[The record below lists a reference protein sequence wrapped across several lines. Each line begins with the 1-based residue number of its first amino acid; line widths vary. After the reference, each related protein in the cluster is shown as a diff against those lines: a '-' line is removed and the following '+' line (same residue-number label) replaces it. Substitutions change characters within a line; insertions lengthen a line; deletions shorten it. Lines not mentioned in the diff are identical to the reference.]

1 MCYRQSLG
9 VFFMQLKVID
19 KDKVKILIERKDIE
33 ENLISFESIDSQQ
46 KASREFILML
56 LKETYM
62 RTGLNFLNSKI
73 LIEALPGTADS
84 FYVIITRISA
94 PLENSVE
101 LDTTLKADEDM
112 YLFKLNNAENIFDI
126 IETAKIFE
134 NIEISRSK
142 LYKYKDCFYLA
153 VYFPPKTVAAA
164 EFDKLISGICKF
176 SQKCKW
182 TLYNEPVLF
191 EWGEILWDEPLKN
204 KAVQKI

>member
-1 MCYRQSLG
+1 
-9 VFFMQLKVID
+9 MQLKVID

-134 NIEISRSK
+134 NIFLKTKKLSDFYLGEHKLFFSK
-142 LYKYKDCFYLA
+142 ELIELCFYL
-153 VYFPPKTVAAA
+153 
-164 EFDKLISGICKF
+164 
-176 SQKCKW
+176 
-182 TLYNEPVLF
+182 
-191 EWGEILWDEPLKN
+191 
-204 KAVQKI
+204 